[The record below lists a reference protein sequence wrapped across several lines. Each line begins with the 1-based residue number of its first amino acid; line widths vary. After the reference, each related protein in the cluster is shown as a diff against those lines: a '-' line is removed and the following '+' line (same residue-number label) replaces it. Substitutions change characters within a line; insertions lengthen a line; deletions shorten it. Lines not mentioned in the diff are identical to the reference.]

1 MGRLLHWPLWCVV
14 AAPAL
19 FLLLAV
25 QASAITVPF
34 WDHAELISIIDH
46 YYSGTL
52 EAKELWRPHNHSRPF
67 TYRTIYLANA
77 ILTRWDIRSEYL
89 IHLSTIFGA
98 FLLQAAALRKLRGGT
113 WDVPGLACLGA
124 LSILAFSPVGHNNH
138 WWSMMTQ
145 LTLTHLL
152 IFYAFYAVA
161 FAPHC
166 LAANARA
173 MIACWLATYT
183 LTNGLVA
190 ACCCAV
196 VAQLAAAKPFRIHR
210 FTILW
215 GLFIVVLVATYM
227 PGLPKNHGAKPPLT
241 DVAAFALAYVG
252 MPLRG
257 LLDYPYANAWNLPRG
272 TGFSA
277 TTGAALVLLA
287 GVTLWRNLALF
298 RAGSPGAW
306 LGLASML
313 FAGGSA
319 LLTAWGR
326 AGFDDMGADNGNS
339 SRYSIYG
346 AYLLAGMIYVWGTRR
361 DAGTSPGV
369 QPAGWIAP
377 LATIAFVVFVGCSAR
392 AYAKSIVVYKDVR
405 AFNNKVVES
414 YSPGADSPAHVA
426 RIFPKPE
433 FVADLK
439 QKLHKWQLGPY
450 RAGTD
455 GPWILGSVHHEF
467 TFATPRP
474 QPLSQPLEFEWTA
487 TTDRI
492 VGVDLFLSTY
502 GRPNPGRILVELLDE
517 QGQTTDRSSVAASKL
532 VDNAWQLF
540 LFGDGTVRRDGKV
553 RFRVRYVNDSGEAG
567 IVAGWI
573 GAEGEPP
580 GFRLRVRSE

>member
-1 MGRLLHWPLWCVV
+1 MARLLHWPLWCVV

-19 FLLLAV
+19 FLLCAV

-34 WDHAELISIIDH
+34 WDHCELISIIDH

-98 FLLQAAALRKLRGGT
+98 FLLQAAAVRKLRGGT

-166 LAANARA
+166 LAANVRA

-215 GLFIVVLVATYM
+215 GLFIVVLVAMYM
-227 PGLPKNHGAKPPLT
+227 PGLPKNRGEKPPLT
-241 DVAAFALAYVG
+241 DVATFAMAYVG

-257 LLDYPYANAWNLPRG
+257 LLDYPYIDAFSLPRG

-277 TTGAALVLLA
+277 STGAALVLMA
-287 GVTLWRNLALF
+287 GVALWRNRAFF
-298 RAGSPGAW
+298 RSGSPGVW
-306 LGLASML
+306 LGLASIL

-346 AYLLAGMIYVWGTRR
+346 AYLLSGLIYLWGTKREG
-361 DAGTSPGV
+361 DPSPLAR
-369 QPAGWIAP
+369 PAGWVAP
-377 LATIAFVVFVGCSAR
+377 LATITFVLFVGLSAR
-392 AYAKSIVVYKDVR
+392 AYYKSIAVYKNVR
-405 AFNNKVVES
+405 AFNNLVVES
-414 YSPGADSPAHVA
+414 YGPAADGPDYLA
-426 RIFPKPE
+426 RIFPKPA
-433 FVADLK
+433 FVVDLK

-450 RAGTD
+450 RAGTA
-455 GPWILGSVHHEF
+455 GPWNFGGVHYEF
-467 TFATPRP
+467 SFAKPRP
-474 QPLSQPLEFEWTA
+474 QPLSQPLEFEWTP
-487 TTDRI
+487 TTDRLA
-492 VGVDLFLSTY
+492 GVDVFLSTY
-502 GRPNPGRILVELLDE
+502 GRRNPGRIVVELLDE
-517 QGQTTDRSSVAASKL
+517 QGQPRDRSSVPAASL
-532 VDNAWQLF
+532 VDNAWRLF
-540 LFGDGTVRRDGKV
+540 VFGDGTVRRDTKV
-553 RFRVRYVNDSGEAG
+553 RFRLSYVNDTGEPG
-567 IVAGWI
+567 IVAAWI
-573 GAEGEPP
+573 GSEGEPP